1 MIITRVKHKFFLIFG
16 AVLVFLLMLEVVFRI
31 AGSVLLSFQDGDNP
45 VLLDK
50 QDEFRIMCLGESTT
64 AFGGRDSYP
73 YQLQEILNG
82 GNLGIKFKVINK
94 GVAGVDTAF
103 FLSKLDENLARY
115 KPDMII
121 TMLGTNQNDNSM
133 KFEETMRFR
142 IKLLVD
148 EIRVYK
154 MVRLISDRMR
164 DKFHNRIR
172 DKAARTP
179 PKEAGAGVVPDSD
192 RAYTEMGF
200 AEKEQ
205 GRRIRALG
213 HFKKAIRMDPSNSW
227 ARVGLAMVYKEM
239 GRLDEAIGALRAA
252 IEINPLSEA
261 GNRELAW
268 CLKKQKRYDEAGSI
282 YQKIIKD
289 IKPQNGFL
297 YMEAGLFYKEIGRY
311 PEAVSAFE
319 RGFELNPETENFY
332 GDLAFCYEQAGK
344 EDLAKRCY
352 GKFNKSLYTIYNPA
366 TIYNYRQ
373 LRDRILEKGIL
384 LVCMQYPV
392 RPVGPLRRIL
402 EGREGV
408 IFVDN
413 ERVFKTAVARD
424 GYEEYFY
431 DNFRGDF
438 GHCTRKGNRLL
449 AENLAD
455 ALEREYFRERTK
467 I

>member
-1 MIITRVKHKFFLIFG
+1 MTRIKHKFFLMFG

-31 AGSVLLSFQDGDNP
+31 AGFILLSFQERDNP

-50 QDEFRIMCLGESTT
+50 QEELRIVCLGESTT

-73 YQLQEILNG
+73 YQLQEVLSARIPG
-82 GNLGIKFKVINK
+82 VKFKVINK

-115 KPDMII
+115 KPDMVI

-133 KFEETMRFR
+133 KFEETLRFR
-142 IKLLVD
+142 IKLLVY
-148 EIRVYK
+148 EIKVYK
-154 MVRLISDRMR
+154 MVRLLFDRMR
-164 DKFHNRIR
+164 VKSRNRIYDR
-172 DKAARTP
+172 MYMP
-179 PKEAGAGVVPDSD
+179 PNEAGAGVAPDSD

-200 AEKEQ
+200 MEKEQ

-213 HFKKAIRMDPSNSW
+213 HFKKAIRMNPSNSW

-297 YMEAGLFYKEIGRY
+297 YMEAGLFYKEMGRY
-311 PEAVSAFE
+311 PEAISAFE

-344 EDLAKRCY
+344 DDLAKRCY
-352 GKFNKSLYTIYNPA
+352 SKFNKSLYTTYNPA

-373 LRDRILEKGIL
+373 LRDRILAKGIL

-392 RPVGPLRRIL
+392 RPVEPLRRIL
-402 EGREGV
+402 EGREVV

-413 ERVFKTAVARD
+413 ERVFKMAVARD

-449 AENLAD
+449 AENLAGV
-455 ALEREYFRERTK
+455 LERECFRERTK